1 MAKRMLET
9 IKTTGKNSLRHVWE
23 HRDPLRVVFNFTV
36 IWLAKY
42 APSMVLKNGL
52 LRLTGMKIGK
62 NASIGLAA
70 VFDIFYPE
78 LVEIGDNSIVGY
90 NTTILAHEFLVTE
103 LRTGKVRIG
112 KNVLVG
118 ANTTILAGVEIGDGS
133 TISAATLVDQ
143 DIPPNSFA
151 KGNPMKTGGKK

>member
-1 MAKRMLET
+1 MAKRRLET

-23 HRDPLRVVFNFTV
+23 HRDPLRVVFNFA
-36 IWLAKY
+36 I
-42 APSMVLKNGL
+42 
-52 LRLTGMKIGK
+52 
-62 NASIGLAA
+62 
-70 VFDIFYPE
+70 FDIFYPE
-78 LVEIGDNSIVGY
+78 LIEIGDNSIVGY
-90 NTTILAHEFLVTE
+90 NTTILAHEFLVNE

-151 KGNPMKTGGKK
+151 KGNPMKAGGKK